1 MDKEFKWFWDDFNKR
16 ESLDEKGKTNRFLF
30 SLTILLLM
38 KKFQMSDVTQ
48 QQKAL
53 LCYSLLPGVD
63 TNTKVCYGIDR
74 VKSEFPSED
83 R

>member
-1 MDKEFKWFWDDFNKR
+1 MDKEFNWFWDDLNKR
-16 ESLDEKGKTNRFLF
+16 DPLNEEGKTQRFLF

-38 KKFQMSDVTQ
+38 KNFQMSDVTQ

-74 VKSEFPSED
+74 VISAFPSED
-83 R
+83 G